1 METFSEKP
9 HNPIMTSRHGPD
21 HLKDA
26 RSAVGTAMRSGNM
39 DLLRRAAM
47 PVRGLAIAVGVSLFA
62 GCGGGGGGGST
73 GGSGIVGASTPGKV
87 QILLADT
94 PVPGLTAVNVTFT
107 KIEGLYDGEA
117 DSRNRHDD
125 DRDPASVP
133 NVVPDDND
141 QWVTLTA
148 QAHTVN

>member
-9 HNPIMTSRHGPD
+9 HNPIMTSRHGPAL
-21 HLKDA
+21 LKDA
-26 RSAVGTAMRSGNM
+26 QSAVGTAMRSGNM

-47 PVRGLAIAVGVSLFA
+47 PVRGLALALGVSLFA
-62 GCGGGGGGGST
+62 GCGGGGGGST

-107 KIEGLYDGEA
+107 KIEGL
-117 DSRNRHDD
+117 
-125 DRDPASVP
+125 
-133 NVVPDDND
+133 
-141 QWVTLTA
+141 
-148 QAHTVN
+148 